1 MSVVVSGTLKS
12 PDGEAIS
19 GANITLTA
27 LTVSPDALS
36 GTSASAVTREGGYY
50 GMTMDPGE
58 YAVSVT
64 VKGKTAVYGRVRI
77 EGTESTVTLNMLLRR
92 SLVEVSIPGELLTDF
107 RQIQNNVA
115 DDLATIRRLNEDTAT
130 KNTQATQSK
139 ESAAASAK
147 SASDSAKTATSRA
160 AEAGQKAT
168 DATEAATRAIT
179 AAGNAEESSTRAGE
193 SEKAAGADAEKA
205 RQHAE
210 KARLAQE
217 SAGEIL
223 KRAEAATVSA
233 EEARRMAENARGP
246 RGPQGE
252 TGPKGDVGPKGETG
266 PVGPQGPAGPR
277 GEKGE
282 QGERGPQ
289 GIPGLKGDTG
299 ERGPKGDQGDMGPK
313 GEKGDPGGLAG
324 PQGPKGE
331 RGEAGPQGPMGARGE
346 RGETG
351 PRGEPGPAGPRGER
365 GETGPQGPRGEPGP
379 AGSAANVA
387 DATTAQ
393 KGIVQL
399 SSATDSDDETKAATP
414 KAVKAAMD
422 KADGCLE
429 KAKNGDD
436 IPDKVKFLNTVG
448 AARVYGRDIH
458 TGAGEWTTSEFVA
471 WLKEKGAFDQ
481 PYWMMKASLHAEFN
495 KVITDVGPGKLNL
508 GGCAIEVMGT
518 YNAAIVR
525 VTIGEYGGDGF
536 LNGTVCTCTVYG
548 DTQRFH
554 WRVDYSTKNKPDT
567 VSQRDASTTQKG
579 VVQLSSDTDSNDET
593 KAATPKA
600 VKAAMDVANE
610 AKTKAE
616 EAAAGGGVP
625 GPKGEKGDTGPAGP
639 AGPQGPKGDTGA
651 AGPAGAQGPKG
662 DKGDPGVAGPAG
674 PAGAPGPKG
683 DKGDPGVAGP
693 AGPEG
698 PQGPKGDTGAP
709 GQGTELLTTANTW
722 TQAQTFNGGINGNLT
737 VNGNGSF
744 NDVQIRSDK
753 RNKRNLV
760 KLDNALDR
768 LEALTGYLYEIQ
780 YSADGWQTSVGLIA
794 QDAQKALPEL
804 VTEDADVISGEKR
817 LRLNYNGIIALLV
830 EGFKTLRHEIKELR
844 EK

>member
-139 ESAAASAK
+139 DSAAASAK

-160 AEAGQKAT
+160 AEAGQKASE
-168 DATEAATRAIT
+168 AAEAATRAC
-179 AAGNAEESSTRAGE
+179 E
-193 SEKAAGADAEKA
+193 SEKAAAADANDA

-210 KARLAQE
+210 TARVAHE
-217 SAGEIL
+217 AAGDVL

-246 RGPQGE
+246 KGD
-252 TGPKGDVGPKGETG
+252 TGPKGDAGPRGETGPQGAQGPRGETG
-266 PVGPQGPAGPR
+266 PVGPQGERGIQGPAGPR
-277 GEKGE
+277 GETGARGEKGAPGDPGGPPGPKGDAGPKGDTGPAGPAGEKGE
-282 QGERGPQ
+282 PGERGPQ
-289 GIPGLKGDTG
+289 GEQGLRGPAG
-299 ERGPKGDQGDMGPK
+299 ERGPAGPQGPK
-313 GEKGDPGGLAG
+313 GDAG
-324 PQGPKGE
+324 ATGPAGPKGE
-331 RGEAGPQGPMGARGE
+331 RGEAGPE
-346 RGETG
+346 
-351 PRGEPGPAGPRGER
+351 
-365 GETGPQGPRGEPGP
+365 GPRGEPGP
-379 AGSAANVA
+379 AGSAANVV

-393 KGIVQL
+393 KG
-399 SSATDSDDETKAATP
+399 
-414 KAVKAAMD
+414 
-422 KADGCLE
+422 
-429 KAKNGDD
+429 N
-436 IPDKVKFLNTVG
+436 
-448 AARVYGRDIH
+448 
-458 TGAGEWTTSEFVA
+458 
-471 WLKEKGAFDQ
+471 
-481 PYWMMKASLHAEFN
+481 
-495 KVITDVGPGKLNL
+495 
-508 GGCAIEVMGT
+508 
-518 YNAAIVR
+518 
-525 VTIGEYGGDGF
+525 
-536 LNGTVCTCTVYG
+536 
-548 DTQRFH
+548 
-554 WRVDYSTKNKPDT
+554 
-567 VSQRDASTTQKG
+567 
-579 VVQLSSDTDSNDET
+579 VQLSSDTASNDET
-593 KAATPKA
+593 KAATSKA
-600 VKAAMDVANE
+600 VKAAMDE
-610 AKTKAE
+610 AKAARQKAE
-616 EAAAGGGVP
+616 EVAAGGGVP
-625 GPKGEKGDTGPAGP
+625 GPKGDKGDTGPA
-639 AGPQGPKGDTGA
+639 
-651 AGPAGAQGPKG
+651 
-662 DKGDPGVAGPAG
+662 
-674 PAGAPGPKG
+674 
-683 DKGDPGVAGP
+683 
-693 AGPEG
+693 G

-737 VNGNGSF
+737 VTGNGSF

>member
-266 PVGPQGPAGPR
+266 PVGPQGPAGPKGERGDVGAQGAVGPAGPR

-289 GIPGLKGDTG
+289 GILGLKGDTG

-313 GEKGDPGGLAG
+313 GEKGDPGGPAG

-481 PYWMMKASLHAEFN
+481 PYWMMKASLLAEFN

-554 WRVDYSTKNKPDT
+554 WRVDYSTKNKP
-567 VSQRDASTTQKG
+567 
-579 VVQLSSDTDSNDET
+579 
-593 KAATPKA
+593 
-600 VKAAMDVANE
+600 
-610 AKTKAE
+610 
-616 EAAAGGGVP
+616 
-625 GPKGEKGDTGPAGP
+625 
-639 AGPQGPKGDTGA
+639 
-651 AGPAGAQGPKG
+651 
-662 DKGDPGVAGPAG
+662 
-674 PAGAPGPKG
+674 
-683 DKGDPGVAGP
+683 
-693 AGPEG
+693 
-698 PQGPKGDTGAP
+698 
-709 GQGTELLTTANTW
+709 TTAS
-722 TQAQTFNGGINGNLT
+722 LT
-737 VNGNGSF
+737 VNGWER
-744 NDVQIRSDK
+744 DEV
-753 RNKRNLV
+753 
-760 KLDNALDR
+760 
-768 LEALTGYLYEIQ
+768 TG
-780 YSADGWQTSVGLIA
+780 
-794 QDAQKALPEL
+794 
-804 VTEDADVISGEKR
+804 R
-817 LRLNYNGIIALLV
+817 LRQWGSIEVSEDDGKLMTQHSIRFPVAFPVAALNAQVSAVGDPNVIKMYTLSNPSLV
-830 EGFKTLRHEIKELR
+830 SVTLITVRGCYGKFSWEAIGY
-844 EK
+844 